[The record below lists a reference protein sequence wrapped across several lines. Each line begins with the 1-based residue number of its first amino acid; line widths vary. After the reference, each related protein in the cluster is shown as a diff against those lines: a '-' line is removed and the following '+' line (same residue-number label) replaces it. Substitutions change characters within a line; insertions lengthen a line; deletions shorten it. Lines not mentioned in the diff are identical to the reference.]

1 MKEEREK
8 PKTENER
15 TKTQRRSAR
24 LWRSVKCLVPG
35 SLSCLGAWSSVMSS
49 DHGAGGSGSGSGSG
63 SGQDGV
69 DENDRQQFVKM
80 QREMLVETNK
90 LRKLETQQRDSEREK
105 KRSQLTLQELASL
118 PEDVNTYR
126 TIGRTFVLTA
136 KQDMTKELE
145 QSVTDNEEFLKTSK
159 DKKVYLEKQV
169 KEAEDNIRELLRGA
183 PALAKQIAGVT
194 G

>member
-1 MKEEREK
+1 
-8 PKTENER
+8 
-15 TKTQRRSAR
+15 
-24 LWRSVKCLVPG
+24 
-35 SLSCLGAWSSVMSS
+35 MSS
-49 DHGAGGSGSGSGSG
+49 DGAGGSGT
-63 SGQDGV
+63 GQDGV

-90 LRKLETQQRDSEREK
+90 LRKLESQQRDSEREK

-126 TIGRTFVLTA
+126 TIGRTFVLTS